1 MLYSV
6 QLLRALAAV
15 LVVVCHA
22 VTKQGQISGTGAVW
36 EIGGSGVDLFF
47 IISGFIMCHVTA
59 NREVTARKFLV
70 ARVLRII
77 PLYWALTLVALL
89 VYIVSP
95 SLVNSSGGTT
105 TVLHSFTLIPTG
117 DKFLIQ
123 NGWTLTY
130 EFWFYII
137 FAATLGFA
145 LRTRLAITSG
155 IMVALAVAGSVL
167 QPTNPTVMFLTAPI
181 VLEFVMGI
189 GAYLFVRYGP
199 RSRELSALLVMIGA
213 VILFFYALRGQVHV
227 DRVFSYG
234 IPMAF
239 VFAGLVSA
247 ERTVRQAA
255 NTTLGRVVGT
265 IGDASYSLYLSHPFA
280 LAATAF
286 AIKRFGLQ
294 EYPVTSVA
302 VLTAVALVCGY
313 LCYALIEVNLTKF
326 VKSASEKS
334 MFGTRAGEK
343 RVAQQ

>member
-6 QLLRALAAV
+6 QFLRAVAAV

-59 NREVTARKFLV
+59 NRKVTMRGFLV

-77 PLYWALTLVALL
+77 PLYWALTLVALM

-117 DKFLIQ
+117 AKFLIQ

-130 EFWFYII
+130 EFWFYVI

-145 LRTRLAITSG
+145 LRWRLAIVSG
-155 IMVALAVAGSVL
+155 IMVALAVGGSVL
-167 QPTNPTVMFLTAPI
+167 QPANPTVKFLTAPI

-199 RSRELSALLVMIGA
+199 RSRELSALLVFIG
-213 VILFFYALRGQVHV
+213 VVSLFSYALSGEVH
-227 DRVFSYG
+227 DRVYSYG
-234 IPMAF
+234 VPMAF

-247 ERTVRQAA
+247 EDTVRRVSD
-255 NTTLGRVVGT
+255 TMLGRVAGT

-280 LAATAF
+280 LATTAF

-294 EYPVTSVA
+294 EYPITSIA
-302 VLTAVALVCGY
+302 VLTALALVGGY
-313 LCYALIEVNLTKF
+313 LCYALIEVNLIKL
-326 VKSASEKS
+326 VKLASEKS
-334 MFGTRAGEK
+334 MFGVRADGK
-343 RVAQQ
+343 RVAQR

>member
-6 QLLRALAAV
+6 QFLRAVAAV

-59 NREVTARKFLV
+59 NRKVTVRGFLV

-77 PLYWALTLVALL
+77 PLYWALTLVALM

-117 DKFLIQ
+117 AKFLIQ

-130 EFWFYII
+130 EFWFYVI
-137 FAATLGFA
+137 FAATLCFA
-145 LRTRLAITSG
+145 LRWRLAIVSG
-155 IMVALAVAGSVL
+155 IMVALAVGGSVL
-167 QPTNPTVMFLTAPI
+167 QPANPTVKFLTAPI

-189 GAYLFVRYGP
+189 GAYLFVRYGS
-199 RSRELSALLVMIGA
+199 RSRELSALLVFIG
-213 VILFFYALRGQVHV
+213 VVSLFSYALSGEVH
-227 DRVFSYG
+227 DRVYSYG
-234 IPMAF
+234 VPMAF

-247 ERTVRQAA
+247 EDTVRRVSD
-255 NTTLGRVVGT
+255 TMLGRVAGT

-280 LAATAF
+280 LATTAF

-294 EYPVTSVA
+294 EYPITSIA
-302 VLTAVALVCGY
+302 VLTALALVGGY
-313 LCYALIEVNLTKF
+313 LCYALIEVNLIKL
-326 VKSASEKS
+326 VKLASEKS
-334 MFGTRAGEK
+334 MSGVRADGK
-343 RVAQQ
+343 RVAQR